1 MSTITA
7 PTLVNGSF
15 ENWTGDTPDNW
26 TETESEPT
34 SSADWNIYEDAVKV
48 KAGSSS
54 VRFHAKNANSGGGS
68 LHLTLTSDAISVSG
82 SQNVILGYWVYPD
95 TRDGGTGT
103 IKVKIKNNDS
113 GETEDDISALTLDA
127 WHWRDINHTTGA
139 GTATITIE
147 IKFTVTAF
155 NNIDWDYYFDQFV
168 FADSSASLLMANFNG
183 EKYLAD
189 GNILYKLAS
198 GRASYSYVSVLPA
211 DITAL
216 VPSLDSKLYIFMG
229 DSEEYMYMTTAE
241 AFAQTDVADAYYGW
255 QYDNKL
261 FKCNST
267 GTVTYCAN
275 PDTASPSWVAAG
287 TITDIADQIE
297 RFIVARD
304 AAGSTVS
311 YAATNSIL
319 KVLDL
324 DTPEW
329 LDTEVRLPNHPNG
342 GKGACYFNGRIYLSY
357 GLGVLEYN
365 PNTGYVRDIGL
376 TERDGLPI
384 DFNGEIVYLLGD
396 SSEKKIFALV
406 DSSITSGDSYSGL
419 YSWSEDTGWQCW
431 WYDDTVNQAMSE
443 AIVSPAESSY
453 AIYWGVGSKVYYIDI
468 PRGIKNPDKISQNYA
483 TSGVFITPWF
493 DADNGVALKL
503 AKSLQSVFTGITDKE
518 TVTLK
523 YRIDHEN
530 TDLDTGWTNLDSL
543 AYYKDDDFEWGSDG
557 DDITTSGGNITW
569 SKTVVG
575 SGTAKITTD
584 DKHAGTRSLELY
596 GNTTNPVTAYFT
608 QTAENG
614 YDISY
619 WVKGEFGIYH
629 SFRYNSA
636 TKRIRYYTPY
646 GDTDWHH
653 IEFKNIDFNAGTYD
667 RYVDDVLSNR
677 TMETGSY
684 LENTIEFQ
692 NSDVGGSLALIYIDD
707 IEITKTDFN
716 EAIFNSGAG
725 IAFRAIQFRL
735 DFGTS
740 GATAHPDA
748 KSLVLYFK
756 KETGSS
762 NIWAW
767 DINIKI
773 EEDSQYTA
781 KQKYEFL
788 ESAKESD
795 TDILFSYHPNDN
807 SSEQFYVQISSF
819 EGTSETGRDYRG
831 RYSLRLIES

>member
-1 MSTITA
+1 MAVTNPNEIELNGYKYKITSPVRKISMSQFPAKITIGDNTYDNQKYLSSWNISGEKGNGVEEMNEKEDAGKAWFTNCITEYKNHLLPPRLAIKVNA
-7 PTLVNGSF
+7 PVEPGTPDIVDPDMELDTG
-15 ENWTGDTPDNW
+15 WTGG
-26 TETESEPT
+26 SRT
-34 SSADWNIYEDAVKV
+34 SLYAQSGTYSRLCD
-48 KAGSSS
+48 AGSSAVISYQDVAGFTPGNVYTFKCWCFAVPFPYYINGQGRIGIDDGVTTTYSS
-54 VRFHAKNANSGGGS
+54 VWGINEWGQLSVTKTISPAATRLRLVMEGNYNTAATRGNCFDTA
-68 LHLTLTSDAISVSG
+68 TLTM
-82 SQNVILGYWVYPD
+82 
-95 TRDGGTGT
+95 
-103 IKVKIKNNDS
+103 
-113 GETEDDISALTLDA
+113 E
-127 WHWRDINHTTGA
+127 
-139 GTATITIE
+139 
-147 IKFTVTAF
+147 
-155 NNIDWDYYFDQFV
+155 
-168 FADSSASLLMANFNG
+168 SLAEMGKPTHMANFNG
-183 EKYLAD
+183 DLYVSFGRILA
-189 GNILYKLAS
+189 KLATD
-198 GRASYSYVSVLPA
+198 RTEFEVVA
-211 DITAL
+211 DMLVDVTAL
-216 VPSLDSKLYIFMG
+216 IPSLDSKLYIYVG
-229 DSEEYMYMTTAE
+229 DATNYYYMDTSETI
-241 AFAQTDVADAYYGW
+241 AQTDVADAYYGW

-329 LDTEVRLPNHPNG
+329 LDTEVRLPNHPQG

-443 AIVSPAESSY
+443 SIVSSAESAY
-453 AIYWGVGSKVYYIDI
+453 AIYWGVGSNVYYIDI
-468 PRGIKNPDKISQNYA
+468 PRGVKNPDKISQNYA

-493 DADNGVALKL
+493 DAANGVALKL
-503 AKSLQSVFTGITDKE
+503 AKSLQMFCSGITTTE
-518 TVTLK
+518 TVALK
-523 YRIDHEN
+523 YRINHTY
-530 TDLDTGWTNLDSL
+530 TDLGTGWTTMDTLNT
-543 AYYKDDDFEWGSDG
+543 AGE
-557 DDITTSGGNITW
+557 SGYNE
-569 SKTVVG
+569 
-575 SGTAKITTD
+575 
-584 DKHAGTRSLELY
+584 EL
-596 GNTTNPVTAYFT
+596 
-608 QTAENG
+608 
-614 YDISY
+614 
-619 WVKGEFGIYH
+619 FG
-629 SFRYNSA
+629 
-636 TKRIRYYTPY
+636 
-646 GDTDWHH
+646 
-653 IEFKNIDFNAGTYD
+653 
-667 RYVDDVLSNR
+667 
-677 TMETGSY
+677 
-684 LENTIEFQ
+684 
-692 NSDVGGSLALIYIDD
+692 
-707 IEITKTDFN
+707 
-716 EAIFNSGAG
+716 SGAG

-788 ESAKESD
+788 EYAKESD

-807 SSEQFYVQISSF
+807 LSEQFYVQISSF